1 MTSAR
6 ERFYKAMREE
16 QLRAQV
22 VDLAG
27 YGGWRHYHTLR
38 SKGSPA
44 GFPDEVF
51 LRPDGYMVVAELK
64 RQDAAPTPAQE
75 DWLAD
80 FEALAY
86 AVRQLQRPVGPPLDP
101 PRIQVDVWRP
111 SDLPRIE
118 RILLG
123 GRRAGVGR

>member
-6 ERFYKAMREE
+6 DRLYKAMSEE

-22 VDLAG
+22 IDLGG
-27 YGGWRHYHTLR
+27 YGGYRHYHTLR

-51 LRPDGYMVVAELK
+51 LRPDGYAIIAELK
-64 RQDAAPTPAQE
+64 RQDASPTPAQE
-75 DWLAD
+75 AWLAD
-80 FEALAY
+80 FEALAH
-86 AVRQLQRPVGPPLDP
+86 AVQLLQQMTGEPGP
-101 PRIQVDVWRP
+101 PRIQVGVWRP

-118 RILLG
+118 EMFLGDRIA
-123 GRRAGVGR
+123 GRRMR

>member
-1 MTSAR
+1 MTTAR
-6 ERFYKAMREE
+6 DRLYKAMAEE

-22 VDLAG
+22 IDHGG

-64 RQDAAPTPAQE
+64 REDASPTPAQE
-75 DWLAD
+75 EWLAD
-80 FEALAY
+80 FEALAH
-86 AVRQLQRPVGPPLDP
+86 AVRQLQLNAGEEGP

-118 RILLG
+118 QILLD
-123 GRRAGVGR
+123 GRVRRFRR